1 MQLSCGIVG
10 LPNVGKSTLFNALT
24 RSHAAVANY
33 PFCTI
38 DPNTGV
44 VTVPDERIDILSRL
58 YRPKK
63 TTPTS
68 IEFVDIAGLV
78 KGASRGEGLGNQ
90 FLGHI
95 REVKVIVHVVRCFDD
110 PEIVHTESTVDPRRD
125 IEVIET
131 ELLLKDLDAVEKRLS
146 RSEKKSHSGDKT
158 AQAETALLNRIKEQ
172 LSSGKPVRK
181 MGLSESDEGMIQELA
196 LLTQKPVLYAANL
209 SEGEIETGNR
219 YSETVERIAEE
230 AGGQAI
236 RMSCKIEAEIAALP
250 PEEGALFL
258 KELGISSSA
267 LPRLIQAAYR
277 LLGLAT
283 FFTVGSDE
291 VRGWT
296 FSKGMPAVAAAGL
309 IHSDIE
315 RGFIRAEV
323 TSYQDVVNQ
332 QGSDQAIREKGLLRL
347 EGKDYRVQD
356 GDCIYFRFNV

>member
-24 RSHAAVANY
+24 RSNAAVANY

-44 VTVPDERIDILSRL
+44 VAVPDERIDTLSRL

-68 IEFVDIAGLV
+68 IAFVDIAGLV
-78 KGASRGEGLGNQ
+78 KGASQGEGLGNQ
-90 FLGHI
+90 FLAHI

-110 PEIVHTESTVDPRRD
+110 PEIIHTESTVDPKRD

-131 ELLLKDLDAVEKRLS
+131 ELLLKDLDTVEKRLS
-146 RSEKKSHSGDKT
+146 RSDKKSHSGDKM
-158 AQAETALLNRIKEQ
+158 AQTEVALLNRIKGQ

-181 MGLSESDEGMIQELA
+181 MALSESEEAMITELA
-196 LLTQKPVLYAANL
+196 LLTQKQVLYAANL
-209 SEGEIETGNR
+209 AEGDIEKGNR
-219 YSETVERIAEE
+219 YSEQVERIAQDE
-230 AGGQAI
+230 GGQAI

-250 PEEGALFL
+250 PEDGAIFL

-267 LPRLIQAAYR
+267 LPRLIFAAYR

-283 FFTVGSDE
+283 FFTVGADE

-296 FSKGMPAVAAAGL
+296 FWKGMPAVTAAGL

-323 TSYQDVVNQ
+323 TSYHDLITH
-332 QGSDQAIREKGLLRL
+332 GSDQAVKEKGLLRL
-347 EGKDYRVQD
+347 EGKEYLVQD
-356 GDCIYFRFNV
+356 GDCVYFRFNV

>member
-24 RSHAAVANY
+24 RSNAAVANY

-38 DPNTGV
+38 DPNTGIV
-44 VTVPDERIDILSRL
+44 AVPDERIDTLSRL

-78 KGASRGEGLGNQ
+78 KGASQGEGLGNQ

-110 PEIVHTESTVDPRRD
+110 AEIIHTESTVDPKRD
-125 IEVIET
+125 IEVIEM
-131 ELLLKDLDAVEKRLS
+131 ELLLKDLDAVEKRLA
-146 RSEKKSHSGDKT
+146 RSEKKAHSGDKAT
-158 AQAETALLNRIKEQ
+158 QNEVAVLNRIKVQ
-172 LSSGKPVRK
+172 LSAGKPVRK
-181 MGLSESDEGMIQELA
+181 MGLSESDAVLIQELA
-196 LLTQKPVLYAANL
+196 LLTQKQVLYAANL
-209 SEGEIETGNR
+209 SEGEIEKGNR
-219 YSETVERIAEE
+219 YSEQVERIAQEE
-230 AGGQAI
+230 GAQAI

-250 PEEGALFL
+250 PEDGAIFL
-258 KELGISSSA
+258 EELGISSSA
-267 LPRLIQAAYR
+267 LPRLIHAAYR

-283 FFTVGSDE
+283 FFTVGADE

-323 TSYQDVVNQ
+323 TSYHDVVA
-332 QGSDQAIREKGLLRL
+332 QGSDQAIKEKGLLRL
-347 EGKDYRVQD
+347 EGKAYQVQD